1 MTDEN
6 RAILTRINQYSEKV
20 LGDIDPQKVP
30 ISEQLDKLKP
40 VFQEIADEKGMSL
53 TDVFV
58 LYMDI
63 QSEATCAT
71 EAKFQDDLRDLNIN
85 GDEMPLLYRS

>member
-6 RAILTRINQYSEKV
+6 RAILKRINDYSEKV

-30 ISEQLDKLKP
+30 VSAQLEKLRP
-40 VFQEIADEKGMSL
+40 IFQEIADEKGMSL
-53 TDVFV
+53 EDVFI

-71 EAKFQDDLRDLNIN
+71 EAKLQEDLKDLND
-85 GDEMPLLYRS
+85 GDDMPLLYR